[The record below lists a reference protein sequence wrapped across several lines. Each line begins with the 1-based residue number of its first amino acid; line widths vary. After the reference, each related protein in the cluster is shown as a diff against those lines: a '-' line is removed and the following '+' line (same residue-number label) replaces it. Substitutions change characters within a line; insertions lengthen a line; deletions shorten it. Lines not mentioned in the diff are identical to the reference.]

1 MTLTR
6 RDILKLGASAA
17 AAAVGTVGATA
28 RNARAQASALVTL
41 NTRPI
46 PSSGERL
53 PVVGIGTNRYRTGS
67 ETEIA
72 PLRETLKTFAAAGGK
87 LIDTAPL
94 YGSSEAVLGQL
105 IAELGIR
112 PQLFLA
118 TKVYTSGRDS
128 GIEEMNDSFKRLR
141 TDKIDLVQVHNLSD
155 TATQLA
161 TMRDGKRSGRY
172 RYVGVTTS
180 RDAQYDDMEAVLTR
194 ETLDFVQVDYS
205 IDNRTAAERILPLA
219 LERGAAVL
227 INLPF
232 GRARLFSAV
241 RGKRLPPWV
250 VEFDCKSWAQ
260 FFLKYVIGHPAV
272 TVAIPGT
279 RRAAHVTDNLG
290 AARGRLPDQA
300 TRKKME
306 QFFEA
311 L

>member
-6 RDILKLGASAA
+6 RDLLKLGAGAA
-17 AAAVGTVGATA
+17 AAALGGGAQGA
-28 RNARAQASALVTL
+28 GQPLV
-41 NTRPI
+41 TRPI

-53 PVVGIGTNRYRTGS
+53 PVVGIGTNRYRTGP
-67 ETEIA
+67 EADIA
-72 PLRETLKTFAAAGGK
+72 PLRETLKTFAAEGGR
-87 LIDTAPL
+87 LIDTAPM
-94 YGSSEAVLGQL
+94 YGSSEVVLGQL
-105 IAELGIR
+105 ITALGIR
-112 PQLFLA
+112 GQLFLA
-118 TKVYTSGRDS
+118 TKVYASGREA

-141 TDKIDLVQVHNLSD
+141 TDAIDLIQVHNLSD
-155 TATQLA
+155 TAAQLA
-161 TMRDGKRSGRY
+161 TMREGKQAGRY

-180 RDAQYDDMEAVLTR
+180 RDAQYGEMEDVLKK

-227 INLPF
+227 VNLPF
-232 GRARLFSAV
+232 GRARLFAAV
-241 RGKRLPPWV
+241 RGKPLPAWAA
-250 VEFDCKSWAQ
+250 EFDCASWAQ

-279 RRAAHVTDNLG
+279 RRPEHVVDNLG
-290 AARGRLPDQA
+290 AARGRLPDA
-300 TRKKME
+300 AMRRRME